1 MEENMTPEYEYNP
14 GNLRI
19 IPLGGVMEIGKNM
32 TAYEY
37 NNQILVVDS
46 GLMFP
51 EEEMLGV
58 DIVIPDI
65 TYLEENADKVL
76 GIVLTHGHEDHIGA
90 LPYVLRRLDVPV
102 WGTPLTLGFLR
113 NKLSEHRLLEVSRLN
128 EVEYSEIIKLGDFE
142 IEYVRM
148 SHSIPDAAGLI
159 IRTPVG
165 IVAVSGDFKFDQTP
179 VDGNMVD
186 VARLAKLGEE
196 GVLLLLIDTTNAE
209 KKGFTPS
216 ESFVGET
223 FDKIFST
230 AGGRVIVAAFA
241 SNIHRLQQVYDIASK
256 YGRRVAVV
264 GRSMAENSR
273 IAEELGYLKVPD
285 GAKLR
290 LDELDDVDPSEVV
303 IMTTGSQGEPLSA
316 LSKIALDEHKKIS
329 IDEGDIV
336 IISATPIPGNED
348 LVMRTVNRLFKQGA
362 DVIYEPYE
370 RVHVSGHGSQEDIK
384 LLLNLL
390 KPKYVLPVHGEQRH
404 YSRFLG
410 VAESLGYER
419 EHVFKMHPGDVLET
433 DGTDAWLNGTVPA
446 GSVMVD
452 GLGVG
457 DVEDVV
463 LRDRG
468 HMANDGV
475 VIAVIGI
482 DMNAKQ
488 IVSGPDVF
496 SRGFVGEDYREELI
510 DEEREAVSLK
520 VAEYIDSDSLED
532 LDDIKAAIRKSLA
545 KLIYERTHRRPM
557 IVPIVMEV

>member
-1 MEENMTPEYEYNP
+1 MEDTTTSTQPNTS

-37 NNQILVVDS
+37 RDQIIVVDS

-102 WGTPLTLGFLR
+102 WGTTLTLGFLR
-113 NKLSEHRLLEVSRLN
+113 NKLGEHRLLEVSRLN
-128 EVEYSEIIKLGDFE
+128 EVKFGDIVGLGDFE

-148 SHSIPDAAGLI
+148 SHSIPDAAGLV
-159 IRTPVG
+159 IRTPIG
-165 IVAVSGDFKFDQTP
+165 NIVVSGDFKFDQTP
-179 VDGNMVD
+179 IDGNIMD
-186 VARLAKLGEE
+186 AGRLARIGDE
-196 GVLLLLIDTTNAE
+196 GVLVLLCDSTNAE
-209 KKGFTPS
+209 KRGFTPS
-216 ESFVGET
+216 ESLVGES
-223 FDKIFST
+223 FDRIFAT
-230 AGGRVIVAAFA
+230 APGRVIIAAFA
-241 SNIHRLQQVYDIASK
+241 SNIHRVQQVYNIAHAH
-256 YGRRVAVV
+256 GRRVAVV

-273 IAEELGYLKVPD
+273 IAEELGYLVVPE
-285 GAKLR
+285 GARLR
-290 LDELDDVDPSEVV
+290 LDELDEVAPSEIV

-316 LSKIALDEHKKIS
+316 LSKIAIDEHKKIK
-329 IDEGDIV
+329 IEDGDIV

-362 DVIYEPYE
+362 EVIYEPYQK
-370 RVHVSGHGSQEDIK
+370 VHVSGHGSQEDIK
-384 LLLNLL
+384 LLLNLI
-390 KPKYVLPVHGEQRH
+390 KPKYLVPVHGEQRH
-404 YSRFLG
+404 YRRFVGL
-410 VAESLGYER
+410 AESLGYER
-419 EHVFKMHPGDVLET
+419 ESVFGMHPGDVLET
-433 DGTDAWLNGTVPA
+433 DGVDAWMSGRVAA

-457 DVEDVV
+457 DVQDVV

-468 HMANDGV
+468 HLAKDGV

-482 DMNAKQ
+482 DMNARQ
-488 IVSGPDVF
+488 IVAGPDVF
-496 SRGFVGEDYREELI
+496 SRGFVGEDYGEELI
-510 DEEREAVSLK
+510 EEEREVVLAKLN
-520 VAEYIDSDSLED
+520 EFIESDSL
-532 LDDIKAAIRKSLA
+532 DDQDGIKAGIRKVLA
-545 KLIYERTHRRPM
+545 KLIYDRTHRRPM
-557 IVPIVMEV
+557 VVPILMEV

>member
-1 MEENMTPEYEYNP
+1 MED
-14 GNLRI
+14 I
-19 IPLGGVMEIGKNM
+19 ITTEEQSSADTLKIITLGGVMEIGKNM

-37 NNQILVVDS
+37 NDQILVVDS

-65 TYLEENADKVL
+65 TYLEENADKIL

-90 LPYVLRRLDVPV
+90 LPYVLRRIDVPI
-102 WGTPLTLGFLR
+102 WGTGLTLGFLR
-113 NKLSEHRLLEVSRLN
+113 NKLSEHKLLEVSRLY
-128 EVEYSEIIKLGDFE
+128 EVDYGDVIELGDFRV
-142 IEYVRM
+142 EYLRI

-165 IVAVSGDFKFDQTP
+165 NVVMSGDFKFDQTP
-179 VDGNMVD
+179 VDGQVMD
-186 VARLAKLGEE
+186 IGKLARLGEE
-196 GVLLLLIDTTNAE
+196 GVITLLCDSTNAE
-209 KKGFTPS
+209 KRGFTPS
-216 ESFVGET
+216 ESLVGES
-223 FDKIFST
+223 FDRIFSAAT
-230 AGGRVIVAAFA
+230 GRIIIAAFA
-241 SNIHRLQQVYDIASK
+241 SNIHRLQQVYNVAHK
-256 YGRRVAVV
+256 HGRRVAVV
-264 GRSMAENSR
+264 GRSMEANSR
-273 IAEELGYLKVPD
+273 IAEELGYLIVPD

-290 LDELDDVDPSEVV
+290 MDELDSVERNEVV

-316 LSKIALDEHKKIS
+316 LSRMAMDEHKKIK
-329 IDEGDIV
+329 IDDGDTV

-362 DVIYEPYE
+362 EVIYEPYE

-390 KPKYVLPVHGEQRH
+390 KPQFLVPVHGEQRH
-404 YSRFLG
+404 YSRFLRL
-410 VAESLGYER
+410 AETMGYNR
-419 EHVFKMHPGDVLET
+419 DQVFKMHPGDVLET
-433 DGTDAWLNGTVPA
+433 DGAEAWMADRVTA

-468 HMANDGV
+468 HLAKDGV
-475 VIAVIGI
+475 VIVVVGI
-482 DMNAKQ
+482 DMNDKR
-488 IVSGPDVF
+488 IVSGPDVL
-496 SRGFVGEDYREELI
+496 SRGFVGDEYREEI
-510 DEEREAVSLK
+510 IEEELQTVTAK
-520 VAEYIDSDSLED
+520 VNEFIESDSLED
-532 LDDIKAAIRKSLA
+532 QDGIKSGIRKALA

-557 IVPIVMEV
+557 IVPVLMEV